1 MTHCKCLEQVATI
14 KPAFAIITVRL
25 SVHQGLLETWET

>member
-14 KPAFAIITVRL
+14 KPAFAIIAVRL